1 MSVTNIQT
9 PEQVPY
15 SRCLWNRRAIVLNA
29 SLSTVMPDIPV
40 GTQIFDL
47 VFHPNSSIVFTGL
60 LTGHIKAFGYDEQG
74 NYTDKFSIRP
84 SKRSCRALAVSGDGD
99 QLWAAGKARTLST
112 IDVGTGEVIDARLNA
127 HDAAINRIKLLTPNL
142 LASGDDDGVIKL
154 WDPRKPESIR
164 AYTHHF
170 DFISDFLW
178 LSDSKQLVSTS
189 GDGTLSVIDV
199 RSKKTEPFA
208 QSEDQ
213 EDELLSIVP
222 IKGGQKFAVG
232 TQLGILSIFNRRNGW
247 GDCVDRIPGHPH
259 SIDTL
264 CNIPSS
270 YPSSH
275 STILTGSS
283 DGILRAV
290 QLFPTKLLGVVADH
304 GEFPIERIAVD
315 RGGEGHWV
323 GSAGHEE
330 VLKLTDLKEVFEDED
345 EDEGA
350 GEDGEEDEQG
360 SGTSDD
366 EADKNEVAE
375 ENGRKTNN
383 SALTKGAV
391 DPKAKDDSDA
401 DGEKAED
408 EVDTS
413 SDDEPEPEQKKRK
426 RKKEKDPLKAEK
438 KKKGRNEF
446 DGERSFFADL

>member
-1 MSVTNIQT
+1 
-9 PEQVPY
+9 
-15 SRCLWNRRAIVLNA
+15 
-29 SLSTVMPDIPV
+29 MPDIPV

-47 VFHPNSSIVFTGL
+47 IFHPTDSIVFTGL
-60 LTGHIKAFGYDEQG
+60 LTGHVKAFGYDEQG
-74 NYTDKFSIRP
+74 NHDSKFAVRP
-84 SKRSCRALAVSGDGD
+84 SKRSCRALAISDDGSR
-99 QLWAAGKARTLST
+99 LWAAGKAKSLYT
-112 IDVGTGEVIDARLNA
+112 IDVGTGEIVNTIYNA
-127 HDAAINRIKLLTPNL
+127 HDAAINRVKHLTTNL
-142 LASGDDDGVIKL
+142 LSSGDDDGVIKL
-154 WDPRKPESIR
+154 WDPRKPDAIK
-164 AYTHHF
+164 AYNHHF

-178 LSDSKQLVSTS
+178 LSDWKQLVSTS

-199 RSKKTEPFA
+199 RAKKTEPLA

-304 GEFPIERIAVD
+304 GEFPIECVAVD
-315 RGGEGHWV
+315 RGGEGRWV

-345 EDEGA
+345 GKEDEDEDGKDGTE
-350 GEDGEEDEQG
+350 GEDDEGEAEDTDTAEPAMEDASQ
-360 SGTSDD
+360 
-366 EADKNEVAE
+366 EEAE
-375 ENGRKTNN
+375 EPHEEGEDAAEE
-383 SALTKGAV
+383 SSE
-391 DPKAKDDSDA
+391 DD
-401 DGEKAED
+401 
-408 EVDTS
+408 V
-413 SDDEPEPEQKKRK
+413 EPEEKKRK
-426 RKKEKDPLKAEK
+426 RKQDKDPLQLVKR
-438 KKKGRNEF
+438 KKGRNEI
-446 DGERSFFADL
+446 DAERSFFADL